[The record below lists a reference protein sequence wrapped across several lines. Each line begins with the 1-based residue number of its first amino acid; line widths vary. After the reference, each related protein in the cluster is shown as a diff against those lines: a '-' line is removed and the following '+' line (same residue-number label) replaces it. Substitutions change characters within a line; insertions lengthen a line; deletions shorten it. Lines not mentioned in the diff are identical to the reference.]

1 MSIHRIYVFIIKL
14 KIDIPSCIRQ
24 VKDEIN
30 NQQLSVNDAQILQFR
45 RIFQYRSRCAYGD

>member
-45 RIFQYRSRCAYGD
+45 RIFHYRSRCAYGN